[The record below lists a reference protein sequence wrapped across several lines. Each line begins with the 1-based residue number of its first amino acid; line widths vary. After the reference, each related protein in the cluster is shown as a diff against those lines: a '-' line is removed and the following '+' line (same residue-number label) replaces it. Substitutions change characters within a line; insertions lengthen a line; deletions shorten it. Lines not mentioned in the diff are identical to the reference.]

1 MREIKVWDL
10 LVRLLH
16 WSLVIS
22 VVGSWLTRDGN
33 ELRHVQLGYAALAI
47 VAVRFGW
54 GFVGSR
60 YARFVDFVRP
70 PGETLG
76 YMRALLAHREPRHIG
91 HNPLGGWM
99 IVVLLATI
107 AGICGTGWLYTTDA
121 YWGVAW
127 VGELHEGLTDFLI
140 VLVALHLAGV
150 VFTSIRQRENLVK
163 AMVTGTK
170 RGPDQAAGMPER
182 SESKPPDQAIQEP
195 ARATTR

>member
-16 WSLVIS
+16 WSLVVS
-22 VVGSWLTRDGN
+22 VVGAWLTREGN

-47 VAVRFGW
+47 VALRVGW

-60 YARFVDFVRP
+60 YARFVDFVRS
-70 PGETLG
+70 PGETFDYL
-76 YMRALLAHREPRHIG
+76 RALIAHREPRHIG

-99 IVVLLATI
+99 IVLLLATV

-127 VGELHEGLTDFLI
+127 VGELHEGLTDLLI
-140 VLVALHLAGV
+140 VLVTLHVAGV
-150 VFTSIRQRENLVK
+150 VFTSIRQKENLVK

-170 RGPDQAAGMPER
+170 RAPDQASSAG
-182 SESKPPDQAIQEP
+182 
-195 ARATTR
+195 